1 MEPREYADVR
11 RYALVRAAVEL
22 GVPAEDAPGLVER
35 VLEEQSRR
43 IRRAEDPDPLVHEAL
58 AEAVRRRGGRRRS
71 TADRDDR
78 ADQPDRTAATDRA
91 GGTGGAGGTGWRGR
105 AGWPAIVAL
114 AIALV
119 AVGVAATALR
129 PARPP
134 AHHLRDDQV
143 PSLFGYDVGSA
154 RRLLTGLG
162 LDVTVRPIRSC
173 EILGRAVGA
182 DPPTGATF
190 RRGDHITLFAA
201 IPANV
206 ECLTDYS
213 ERSSAWRFVDFA
225 TGHAPAPPFAR
236 RVRVYVGPGS
246 PFVLRR
252 AEAVD
257 PASWAQTGVL
267 SALRDA
273 SADVELTRNQP
284 VTYAVPTLEIVP
296 FTDRRSCGGPLRP
309 EVPSLPGLSFVIRA
323 PAGGGCLV
331 HVDLLRTSEDPAAP
345 IAAVVLHT
353 GAG

>member
-1 MEPREYADVR
+1 MEPRDYADVR

-35 VLEEQSRR
+35 VLQEQARR
-43 IRRAEDPDPLVHEAL
+43 IRKAEDPDPLVHEAL
-58 AEAVRRRGGRRRS
+58 AEAVRRRGGRSRS
-71 TADRDDR
+71 TADRTHQADQTDP
-78 ADQPDRTAATDRA
+78 ADQPHQTDRP
-91 GGTGGAGGTGWRGR
+91 GVTGWRAR

-162 LDVTVRPIRSC
+162 LDVSVRPIRSC

-236 RVRVYVGPGS
+236 RVRVYVGTGS
-246 PFVLRR
+246 PFVLPR

-273 SADVELTRNQP
+273 SADVELTRDQP

-296 FTDRRSCGGPLRP
+296 FTDRRACGGPLRP
-309 EVPSLPGLSFVIRA
+309 DVPSRPGLSFVIRA

-331 HVDLLRTSEDPAAP
+331 HVDLLQTSEDPAAP